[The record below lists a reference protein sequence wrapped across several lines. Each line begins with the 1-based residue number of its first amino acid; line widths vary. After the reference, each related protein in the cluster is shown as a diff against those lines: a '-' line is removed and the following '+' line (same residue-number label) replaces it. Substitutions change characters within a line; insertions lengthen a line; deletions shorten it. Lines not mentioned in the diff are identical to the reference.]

1 MTSSCTAPAC
11 IVEWGINDQYVIQ
24 WGILPRTIYCFVAH
38 CFCNMCLILAILFKV
53 VACFDVTKY
62 ILIASE
68 IPEVAR
74 SHILSCTGWQWF
86 YCDFFWLKKN
96 KPASWCGSLWFTLR
110 DFISYHSPNTR
121 SMMTGMEMI
130 PASMAFLWGLPVT
143 TMQNVDVYVV
153 INLGS
158 LLNK

>member
-74 SHILSCTGWQWF
+74 SHILSSTGWQWF

-96 KPASWCGSLWFTLR
+96 KPASWCGSLWFYT
-110 DFISYHSPNTR
+110 TR
-121 SMMTGMEMI
+121 FYFVPFPKWATAEHDDGHGNDPRINGLSMRSSCHNN
-130 PASMAFLWGLPVT
+130 AKRWCFRC
-143 TMQNVDVYVV
+143 Y
-153 INLGS
+153 
-158 LLNK
+158 